1 MPSETPPG
9 FFGRLGIAFSVF
21 FRILGDAMFAGGVS
35 RLRAGGRV
43 LGPGE
48 EPAPERPRLE
58 KPKADKPKPVL
69 KESGPEAALQLL
81 ALLQREGRLV
91 DFLEE
96 DIAGF
101 TDAQVGAAARVV
113 HDQCRAV
120 LREHLP
126 VEPIRAEEEGS
137 SITLAGGFDAA
148 KVRLTGKVAG
158 EPPFTGTL
166 GHRGWKVR
174 EVKLPKLA
182 EGHDASVIA
191 PAEVEL

>member
-1 MPSETPPG
+1 MASETDPG

-21 FRILGDAMFAGGVS
+21 FRILGDAVFAGGVS

-48 EPAPERPRLE
+48 EPAPERPKFD
-58 KPKADKPKPVL
+58 KPKAEKPKPVL

-101 TDAQVGAAARVV
+101 SDAQVGAE
-113 HDQCRAV
+113 
-120 LREHLP
+120 RE
-126 VEPIRAEEEGS
+126 VAELILGKGFR
-137 SITLAGGFDAA
+137 LA
-148 KVRLTGKVAG
+148 LTGSNG
-158 EPPFTGTL
+158 G
-166 GHRGWKVR
+166 G
-174 EVKLPKLA
+174 A
-182 EGHDASVIA
+182 ESQNEISK
-191 PAEVEL
+191 

>member
-1 MPSETPPG
+1 MANEAAPG
-9 FFGRLGIAFSVF
+9 FFARLGIAFSVF
-21 FRILGDAMFAGGVS
+21 FAVLGDAVFAGRVQ
-35 RLRAGGRV
+35 RVRTGGRV

-48 EPAPERPRLE
+48 EPKEE
-58 KPKADKPKPVL
+58 KPKKKLEKEEKPKPVL
-69 KESGPEAALQLL
+69 KESGPDAALQLL
-81 ALLQREGRLV
+81 GLLQREGRFV

-96 DIAGF
+96 DITGF
-101 TDAQVGAAARVV
+101 SDAQVGAAARVV
-113 HDQCRAV
+113 HDQCRAA

-126 VEPIRAEEEGS
+126 VEPVRAEEEGS
-137 SITLAGGFDAA
+137 RVTLEKGFDAS
-148 KVRLTGKVAG
+148 KVRLTGKVEG

-166 GHRGWKVR
+166 AHRGWKVR